1 MEKRNSLQ
9 GSNLPAAKPGNTS
22 NDTTL
27 SDGRT
32 GHKDTS
38 RKPQDEYNI
47 RNMFRDAG
55 AANGKV
61 PNLGKRKKSVTL
73 LGFYKTGNPTET
85 KAGQE
90 VFAEDKEESSTA
102 DQLSECWSSG
112 APSPTG
118 PTQTALD
125 ENSNKASGS
134 QLQESSL
141 ENQRTDEDTFNETL
155 QDKMNA
161 NTSGIVGDASNI
173 GSRFSVVRTVEETIN
188 TPAAD
193 TDNRDEMTTHD
204 DAKTGLVSQESTDN
218 QPTNITSEDVQTS
231 VY

>member
-1 MEKRNSLQ
+1 M
-9 GSNLPAAKPGNTS
+9 NLPAPKPGNLS

-27 SDGRT
+27 SDSRM

-38 RKPQDEYNI
+38 RKPQEEYNI
-47 RNMFRDAG
+47 RNMFRDAE

-73 LGFYKTGNPTET
+73 LGFYKTGNPAEA

-90 VFAEDKEESSTA
+90 VFVEDKEESSTA

-112 APSPTG
+112 APSPSG

-141 ENQRTDEDTFNETL
+141 ENQRTDEDTFNEKS

-161 NTSGIVGDASNI
+161 NTSGIS
-173 GSRFSVVRTVEETIN
+173 SRFSVVRTVEETVI

-204 DAKTGLVSQESTDN
+204 DAKTGQ
-218 QPTNITSEDVQTS
+218 
-231 VY
+231 